1 MKRPI
6 LLFLLIFSISTWAQE
21 QDKLDFKKAK
31 ITIAPN
37 PFFKAIQGEVQYL
50 FDVVKSLDSFYL
62 DAKDMNVSKVLLNEK
77 SVRYRLTKDKLIIQK
92 KIKPSVENTL
102 LILYDC
108 KPNQAVYF
116 VNWNG
121 GNAGKEEIWT
131 QGQGKYSSHWVPSFD
146 DMNEK
151 VEFDLDIIFDS
162 RYTVIANGKL
172 IAEKQDQGVTT
183 WSFDMTQTMSSYLLA
198 FAIGKY
204 TKKQEFSSSGVPF
217 SVYYKAGDSLKSEPT
232 YRYSKRIFDFLEK
245 EIGVPYPWQDYKQVP
260 VHDFLYAGMEN
271 TTATFFSNRYVIDSI
286 AFTDKNYV
294 NVNAHELAHQWFGN
308 FVTEESGE
316 HHWLHE
322 GFATYYAY
330 LAEKELF
337 GSDHFYWKLWD
348 TAKALNSMSKEGNG
362 EALTN
367 PQAGSLTFYE
377 KGAWALVI
385 LRNTVGDNAF
395 RTGIQNYLNRFAY
408 QNVTVQEFMWEMRK
422 ASGMKL
428 AGFEEV
434 WLHQSE
440 FPMEQA
446 KQLLALQNKDLSDY
460 FQFAKKEDFTTIFLK
475 EVWSEKRSEPFKKQV
490 VLDVRSQISD
500 TLWSALLKTESTLV
514 RQAFAQSTTKV
525 NDTIKLLFKSLL
537 KDFSYQTRETALYRL
552 WVDFPLERRQVLD
565 ETEDFM
571 RCENSSLKLLW
582 YTLALATSEYREG
595 EKLGFYQ
602 TLEAYTN
609 PDQHFE
615 ERLLAFQYLNNLAP
629 FSNSVLKNLISGS
642 MHHVWY
648 FKKSCRKLLKDFSQE
663 AQGQERIRALYT
675 SLSAEEQ
682 KFIDKTLAK

>member
-6 LLFLLIFSISTWAQE
+6 LLFLLIFGTCTWAQK

-31 ITIAPN
+31 IAIAPN
-37 PFFKAIQGEVQYL
+37 PFFKAIQGEVRYV
-50 FDVVKSLDSFYL
+50 FDVEKPLDSFYL
-62 DAKDMNVSKVLLNEK
+62 DAKDMNVSEVLLNEK
-77 SVRYRLTKDKLIIQK
+77 PIRFTLTKNKLIIQK
-92 KIKPSVENTL
+92 KLKPSAANSL
-102 LILYDC
+102 QIQYDC
-108 KPNQAVYF
+108 KPKQAVYF

-121 GNAGKEEIWT
+121 GNTGREEIWT

-151 VEFDLDIIFDS
+151 VEFDLDVIFDS

-172 IAEKQDQGVTT
+172 MDKKQDQGVTI
-183 WSFDMTQTMSSYLLA
+183 WSFDMTQPMSSYLLA

-204 TKKQEFSSSGVPF
+204 EKKQGFSSSGVPF
-217 SVYYKAGDSLKSEPT
+217 SLFYKEGDSLKSEPT
-232 YRYSKRIFDFLEK
+232 YRYSKRIFDFLEE

-271 TTATFFSNRYVIDSI
+271 TTATFFSNRYVIDSM
-286 AFTDKNYV
+286 AFADKNYV

-337 GSDHFYWKLWD
+337 GSDYFYWKLWD
-348 TAKALNSMSKEGNG
+348 TAKALHSMSKEGNG

-385 LRNTVGDNAF
+385 LRDIVGDSAF

-408 QNVTVQEFMWEMRK
+408 QNVRVQEFMWEMRK

-434 WLHQSE
+434 WLQQSE

-460 FQFAKKEDFTTIFLK
+460 FQFTEKENLTTNFLK
-475 EVWSEKRSEPFKKQV
+475 EVWSEKRSEPFKEQV
-490 VLDVRSQISD
+490 VLDVRNQISD
-500 TLWSALLKTESTLV
+500 TLWSTLLERESTLV

-525 NDTIKLLFKSLL
+525 NDTTKLLFKSFL
-537 KDFSYQTRETALYRL
+537 KDFSYQTREAALYRL
-552 WVDFPLERRQVLD
+552 WVDFPLERKQILD
-565 ETEDFM
+565 QTVDYM
-571 RCENSSLKLLW
+571 RCEDASLKLLW

-595 EKLGFYQ
+595 EKLAFYG

-609 PDQHFE
+609 ADHHFE

-629 FSNSVLKNLISGS
+629 FSNSVLRNLISGS

-648 FKKSCRKLLKDFSQE
+648 FKKSCRKLLKDFAQE
-663 AQGQERIRALYT
+663 AKGKERIQALYA